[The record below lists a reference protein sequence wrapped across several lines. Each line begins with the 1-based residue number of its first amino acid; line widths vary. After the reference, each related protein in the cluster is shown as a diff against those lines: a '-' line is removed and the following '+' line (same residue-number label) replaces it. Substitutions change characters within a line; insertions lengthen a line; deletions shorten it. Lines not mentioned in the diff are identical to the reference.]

1 MLLINQ
7 GTTNSLILTLTE
19 NVTIDSPFYLFEFT
33 NDVTMVSQYYVL
45 EDISIHPERYNE
57 FLVDEMTVVG
67 GGEGGAIGGGLGGGG
82 GGEGGAIGGGLGGG
96 GEAIPVGARI
106 ELTPAGQWTYRVF
119 QQYDPHN
126 TDPNLTEGL
135 LEIGIAKVVPSAITT
150 YYENNNLDNTF
161 YVNE

>member
-33 NDVTMVSQYYVL
+33 NDVTMLSQYYIL
-45 EDISIHPERYNE
+45 EDISIHQDRYNE
-57 FLVDEMTVVG
+57 FLIDERIVV
-67 GGEGGAIGGGLGGGG
+67 L
-82 GGEGGAIGGGLGGG
+82 LS
-96 GEAIPVGARI
+96 
-106 ELTPAGQWTYRVF
+106 PAGQWTYRVF
-119 QQYDPHN
+119 QQYDSHN

-135 LEIGIAKVVPSAITT
+135 LEIGIAKVVPSAVIA

>member
-33 NDVTMVSQYYVL
+33 NDVTMVSQYIVL
-45 EDISIHPERYNE
+45 EDISIHQDRYNE
-57 FLVDEMTVVG
+57 FLVDEMTVVIVGGGGGEVG
-67 GGEGGAIGGGLGGGG
+67 GGEGGAIGGVGD
-82 GGEGGAIGGGLGGG
+82 IGGGVGP
-96 GEAIPVGARI
+96 IPVGAEI
-106 ELTPAGQWTYRVF
+106 FLSPAGQWTYRVF

-161 YVNE
+161 IVNE

>member
-33 NDVTMVSQYYVL
+33 NDVTMFSQYYIL

-57 FLVDEMTVVG
+57 FLVDERTIVK
-67 GGEGGAIGGGLGGGG
+67 GGEGE
-82 GGEGGAIGGGLGGG
+82 GEY
-96 GEAIPVGARI
+96 IPVGAEI
-106 ELTPAGQWTYRVF
+106 FLSPAGQFTYRVF
-119 QQYDPHN
+119 QQYDPYN

-161 YVNE
+161 IVNE

>member
-7 GTTNSLILTLTE
+7 GATNSLILTLTE
-19 NVTIDSPFYLFEFT
+19 DVTIDSPFYLFEFT
-33 NDVTMVSQYYVL
+33 NDVTMVSQYIVL

-57 FLVDEMTVVG
+57 FLIDEITRVRDG
-67 GGEGGAIGGGLGGGG
+67 GAIGDIGGAIGGDP
-82 GGEGGAIGGGLGGG
+82 
-96 GEAIPVGARI
+96 IPVGAEI

-119 QQYDPHN
+119 QQYYPRN

-161 YVNE
+161 IVNE

>member
-33 NDVTMVSQYYVL
+33 NDVTMVSQYIIL

-57 FLVDEMTVVG
+57 FLIDERTIVR
-67 GGEGGAIGGGLGGGG
+67 GG
-82 GGEGGAIGGGLGGG
+82 GGEGGAIGGVGGVG
-96 GEAIPVGARI
+96 IDPIPVGAEI
-106 ELTPAGQWTYRVF
+106 SLSPAGQWTYRVF
-119 QQYDPHN
+119 QEYDPHN
-126 TDPNLTEGL
+126 YDPNLTEGL

>member
-45 EDISIHPERYNE
+45 KDISIHPERYNE
-57 FLVDEMTVVG
+57 FLIDET
-67 GGEGGAIGGGLGGGG
+67 
-82 GGEGGAIGGGLGGG
+82 
-96 GEAIPVGARI
+96 I

-119 QQYDPHN
+119 QEYDPYN

-161 YVNE
+161 IVNE

>member
-7 GTTNSLILTLTE
+7 GAVNQLILTLTE

-33 NDVTMVSQYYVL
+33 NDVTMVSQYFVL

-57 FLVDEMTVVG
+57 FTFNEGTRVIAEG
-67 GGEGGAIGGGLGGGG
+67 GDIGAIGGV
-82 GGEGGAIGGGLGGG
+82 IGGIGDV
-96 GEAIPVGARI
+96 IPEITGI
-106 ELTPAGQWTYRVF
+106 LTPAGQWTYRVF
-119 QQYDPHN
+119 QQYNPHN

-135 LEIGIAKVVPSAITT
+135 LEIGIAKVVPLAVTT

-161 YVNE
+161 IVNE

>member
-7 GTTNSLILTLTE
+7 GATNSLILTLTE

-33 NDVTMVSQYYVL
+33 NDVTMVSQYIVL

-57 FLVDEMTVVG
+57 FLIDEITRARFDDGDIGGLVG
-67 GGEGGAIGGGLGGGG
+67 DIGGTIGDIGGG
-82 GGEGGAIGGGLGGG
+82 IDP
-96 GEAIPVGARI
+96 IPVGVPI

-135 LEIGIAKVVPSAITT
+135 LEIGIAKVIPSITTT

-161 YVNE
+161 IVNE

>member
-7 GTTNSLILTLTE
+7 GVTNSLILTLTE

-33 NDVTMVSQYYVL
+33 NDVTMLSQYFVL

-57 FLVDEMTVVG
+57 FLIDEMTVVIVG
-67 GGEGGAIGGGLGGGG
+67 GGGRGEGGAIGGG
-82 GGEGGAIGGGLGGG
+82 
-96 GEAIPVGARI
+96 VGAGI
-106 ELTPAGQWTYRVF
+106 FLSPAGQFTYRVF
-119 QQYDPHN
+119 QQYDPRN

-161 YVNE
+161 IVNE

>member
-33 NDVTMVSQYYVL
+33 NDVTMLSQYYIL
-45 EDISIHPERYNE
+45 EDVSIHPDRYNE
-57 FLVDEMTVVG
+57 FLIDERTIVKSG
-67 GGEGGAIGGGLGGGG
+67 GGEG
-82 GGEGGAIGGGLGGG
+82 EY
-96 GEAIPVGARI
+96 IPVGA
-106 ELTPAGQWTYRVF
+106 EVFLSPAGQWTYRVF
-119 QQYDPHN
+119 QEYDPHN

-135 LEIGIAKVVPSAITT
+135 LEIGIAKVVPSAITA

-161 YVNE
+161 IVNE

>member
-19 NVTIDSPFYLFEFT
+19 NVTIDSPYYLFEFT
-33 NDVTMVSQYYVL
+33 NDVTMRSEYYIL

-57 FLVDEMTVVG
+57 FLID
-67 GGEGGAIGGGLGGGG
+67 
-82 GGEGGAIGGGLGGG
+82 
-96 GEAIPVGARI
+96 ARI
-106 ELTPAGQWTYRVF
+106 SPAGQWTYRVF

-135 LEIGIAKVVPSAITT
+135 LEIGIAKVVPLAITT

>member
-33 NDVTMVSQYYVL
+33 NDVTMLSQYYIL

-57 FLVDEMTVVG
+57 FLIDERTIVK
-67 GGEGGAIGGGLGGGG
+67 GGGG
-82 GGEGGAIGGGLGGG
+82 DGGAVIVPLDLGGSVFIGDGGGVGGDP
-96 GEAIPVGARI
+96 IPVGA
-106 ELTPAGQWTYRVF
+106 EVFLSPAGQWTYRVF
-119 QQYDPHN
+119 QQYDSHN

-161 YVNE
+161 IVNE